1 GAVSI
6 RTYARIFFAA
16 PFVMWHLYLSARPGR
31 RVPSPATACGAHG
44 PRPSAARR
52 AERVQQR
59 RLEPGALLDEPRPL
73 EIDPRSPMLG
83 VVRRV
88 EDRHE
93 PGRRRAGPQRQGFAR
108 ALVGAPAQERDAPFL
123 GGGADDRQLLLRLG
137 PLEPL
142 QVTRPVLC
150 PGDLFVEKRAQ
161 QRDDR
166 AELLEPEVHA
176 LLADPAR
183 PEAHD
188 EDARAV
194 VLGRRIVN
202 ALDRDH
208 RIVRRRTAARLN
220 LSQGSVSST
229 LGVNQT
235 KSNGSARSK
244 AAG

>member
-1 GAVSI
+1 MAV
-6 RTYARIFFAA
+6 
-16 PFVMWHLYLSARPGR
+16 V
-31 RVPSPATACGAHG
+31 
-44 PRPSAARR
+44 
-52 AERVQQR
+52 
-59 RLEPGALLDEPRPL
+59 
-73 EIDPRSPMLG
+73 
-83 VVRRV
+83 
-88 EDRHE
+88 
-93 PGRRRAGPQRQGFAR
+93 
-108 ALVGAPAQERDAPFL
+108 LVGAPAQERDAPFL
-123 GGGADDRQLLLRLG
+123 GGGVDDRQLLLRLG

-142 QVTRPVLC
+142 QVTRPVLR

-208 RIVRRRTAARLN
+208 RIVHRRTAARLN

-235 KSNGSARSK
+235 KSNGSAPSK
-244 AAG
+244 AAA